1 MARFQLRTSMKKG
14 YATLRV
20 RLQTKT
26 VSCWLDTHI
35 IVDIENYRLAQ
46 ASKKRA
52 CEYYETEE
60 GLKVF
65 NQCNTYQCELSK
77 AIEQGITD
85 PLELEKRLTAI
96 LFPKE
101 LESTEEKAKK
111 RIEERVSRLKSLL
124 EYYDY
129 FFQGI
134 TQGDILHHQGKR
146 YSEGSIVNWK
156 KFGVFLR
163 GFLNNNYDVT
173 FDEINK
179 PFSDRF
185 TAYLLKKDLM
195 PKTINQ
201 HRQTM
206 RKMCNSAA
214 EEGINSNGVSLKVWK
229 EATVKEQ
236 EKKAEVYMN
245 EDELNALY
253 DMPLLGERAQIR
265 DMFLLGYFS
274 CQRISDYGHLNK
286 SNFKVDEETG
296 LLLFAITQKK
306 TGTYVEVP
314 IVDSRVKAICEKYN
328 YDFPQI
334 DRRNVNRKIKA
345 IMKELS
351 LSVPSLRELVV
362 TKLTYAE
369 KRSEKNYEAMSRK
382 VRNKGVAALN
392 ENQKNEYY
400 KLRKYA
406 EEHNGKPLFQRNN
419 AGQVI
424 RPKYEMISSHTARR
438 SGVTNMYKTGL
449 LDTRQM
455 MGISGHQSE
464 KVFESYIKIG
474 IREQARRTA
483 MRLIEGSMD
492 GRISLKRKGVS

>member
-14 YATLRV
+14 FATLRV

-26 VSCWLDTHI
+26 VKCWLDTHI
-35 IVDIENYRLAQ
+35 MVDVEDYRLAQ

-52 CEYYETEE
+52 CEYYNTEE
-60 GLKVF
+60 GCKVF
-65 NQCNTYQCELSK
+65 NLCNTYQCELTK
-77 AIEQGITD
+77 ALEQGMD
-85 PLELEKRLTAI
+85 NPLELEKYLTAI
-96 LFPKE
+96 LFPKKVK
-101 LESTEEKAKK
+101 STEEKAKT
-111 RIEERVSRLKSLL
+111 RVEERENRLKSVL

-129 FFQGI
+129 FYKGI
-134 TQGDILHHQGKR
+134 TEGDILHHQGKR

-156 KFGVFLR
+156 KFGFFLR

-206 RKMCNSAA
+206 RKLCNSAA

-236 EKKAEVYMN
+236 DKKAEVYMT
-245 EDELNALY
+245 EDELDALY
-253 DMPLLGERAQIR
+253 DMPLLGEQAQVR

-334 DRRNVNRKIKA
+334 DKRNVNRKIKA
-345 IMKELS
+345 IVKELS
-351 LSVPSLRELVV
+351 SSVPSLRELVV

-369 KRSEKNYEAMSRK
+369 KRSEKYYEALSR
-382 VRNKGVAALN
+382 VVLGKGVDTLN
-392 ENQKNEYY
+392 ENQKHDYY
-400 KLRKYA
+400 KYKKYA
-406 EEHNGKPLFQRNN
+406 EEHNGKPLFQRDN
-419 AGQVI
+419 AGQII
-424 RPKYEMISSHTARR
+424 RPKYELISSHTARR
-438 SGVTNMYKTGL
+438 SGVTNMYKSGL

-483 MRLIEGSMD
+483 MRLLEGSMD

>member
-35 IVDIENYRLAQ
+35 IVDIENYRFAQ

-52 CEYYETEE
+52 CEYYETDE
-60 GLKVF
+60 GQKVF

-85 PLELEKRLTAI
+85 PLELDKRLTAI

-111 RIEERVSRLKSLL
+111 RIEERASRLKSLL

-129 FFQGI
+129 FYQGI

-156 KFGVFLR
+156 KFGFFLR

-245 EDELNALY
+245 EDELDALY
-253 DMPLLGERAQIR
+253 DMPLLGEHAQIR

-314 IVDSRVKAICEKYN
+314 IVDSRVKSICEKYN

-334 DRRNVNRKIKA
+334 DKRNVNRKIKV

-369 KRSEKNYEAMSRK
+369 KRSEKNYEAMSK
-382 VRNKGVAALN
+382 IVRNKGLSALN

-400 KLRKYA
+400 KLKKYA

-492 GRISLKRKGVS
+492 GRLSQKRKGIC

>member
-129 FFQGI
+129 FYQGI

-492 GRISLKRKGVS
+492 GRLSQKRKGIC